1 MIVSVM
7 RTNFQKLVQ
16 YRDYTQFSNFSND
29 ILGKNLSLEN
39 INTNINGLEKFFQV
53 CINTH
58 DQMAPGQR
66 IHIKEKYAIFNKK
79 ISSTL

>member
-1 MIVSVM
+1 MICVIETGLSDFLKMIVSVM

-39 INTNINGLEKFFQV
+39 INTNISGLEKFCQV
-53 CINTH
+53 CI
-58 DQMAPGQR
+58 
-66 IHIKEKYAIFNKK
+66 KKYLAHSNA
-79 ISSTL
+79 TY

>member
-1 MIVSVM
+1 MICVIETGLSDFLKMIVSVM
-7 RTNFQKLVQ
+7 RANFQRLVQ
-16 YRDYTQFSNFSND
+16 YRDYTQFSND

-58 DQMAPGQR
+58 DQMAPGQK
-66 IHIKEKYAIFNKK
+66 IHIKE
-79 ISSTL
+79 

>member
-1 MIVSVM
+1 MICVIETGLSDFLKMVVSVM
-7 RTNFQKLVQ
+7 RTNFQRLVQ
-16 YRDYTQFSNFSND
+16 YRDYTQFSND

-58 DQMAPGQR
+58 DQMAPGQK
-66 IHIKEKYAIFNKK
+66 IHIKE
-79 ISSTL
+79 